1 MNDIPVTDNTTDTAP
16 AAPAPPAT
24 NAVGSGV
31 MAARS
36 PLEETT
42 PQRQAI
48 DLAAQTARTTG
59 HRFDLLHY
67 LRLRRQRP
75 ST

>member
-1 MNDIPVTDNTTDTAP
+1 MNDTTVNDNTND
-16 AAPAPPAT
+16 AAPATSAPAT

-48 DLAAQTARTTG
+48 DLAKQTARTTG

-75 ST
+75 GT